1 MLDDIKLDFGLPAS
15 ASLSLFNIVG
25 NYSVCG
31 STAGILWALN
41 DAKVPKYR
49 IVVRGETSEGDPK
62 VKKGGWCKWFLK
74 NCMVKFFIMLF
85 EFSSNVLAGIVASAL
100 FIQDEKL
107 LQERIAI
114 CVTIIIILKVM
125 LTSLVYQ
132 ITKEDWV
139 ELLTMAPL
147 SPPTPMPIF
156 PLH

>member
-49 IVVRGETSEGDPK
+49 IVVRGETSE
-62 VKKGGWCKWFLK
+62 V
-74 NCMVKFFIMLF
+74 MLF

-156 PLH
+156 PLHV